1 MVCLIK
7 SKGKAERAD
16 FFCKNMSGEK
26 TSEGIDLKL
35 KGSSDTRTKRCKVG
49 RNRFRL
55 KMKIFL
61 SFRALKF

>member
-16 FFCKNMSGEK
+16 FFCKNVSGEK
-26 TSEGIDLKL
+26 TSEGVDVKL
-35 KGSSDTRTKRCKVG
+35 KGNADTRTKRCKID

-55 KMKIFL
+55 KIKIFL
-61 SFRALKF
+61 PFRALKF